1 VGFMFKTK
9 NSIQRVEIAMLDF
22 FLVLGQIPG
31 TKFYLTFTELFSTYS
46 ICLTVYILHREYH
59 LRKNFLIYM
68 RLVYI
73 MYSTRVLPGR
83 IKQRVILTERINLV
97 PLIRSD
103 FENFWKSLQDFA
115 QRVHLSVERI
125 VQFGSSL
132 RHPTSGAF

>member
-1 VGFMFKTK
+1 
-9 NSIQRVEIAMLDF
+9 MLDF

-46 ICLTVYILHREYH
+46 ICLTVYILHREYN

-103 FENFWKSLQDFA
+103 FENFLKSLQDFA